1 MTANLVAFRVV
12 AIGHVQGVGFRA
24 FVQATCRAHGVGG
37 WVRNREDGAVEAEL
51 HGARLAVDQA
61 VAAIRSGRA
70 HQLRRLVV
78 DPAPVPA
85 VLSSQFEI
93 RW

>member
-1 MTANLVAFRVV
+1 MPDDPIARRVV

-24 FVQATCRAHGVGG
+24 FVQTTCRERGVGG

-51 HGARLAVDQA
+51 HGPLSAVESA
-61 VAAIRSGRA
+61 VAAIRAGRA
-70 HQLRRLVV
+70 HLVRRLVV
-78 DPAPVPA
+78 DPIPVPQTVMA
-85 VLSSQFEI
+85 HFEI

>member
-1 MTANLVAFRVV
+1 MI

-24 FVQATCRAHGVGG
+24 FVQSTCRERGVGG

-51 HGARLAVDQA
+51 HGPLAAVESAVD
-61 VAAIRSGRA
+61 AIRSARS
-70 HQLRRLVV
+70 HQVRRLVV
-78 DPAPVPA
+78 DSIPMPPTGTTH
-85 VLSSQFEI
+85 FEI

>member
-1 MTANLVAFRVV
+1 MAADVVALRVV

-37 WVRNREDGAVEAEL
+37 WVRNRDDGAVEAEL
-51 HGARLAVDQA
+51 HGPRPAADQA
-61 VAAIRSGRA
+61 IAAIRAGRA
-70 HQLRRLVV
+70 HQLRRLIV
-78 DPAPVPA
+78 DPAPVP
-85 VLSSQFEI
+85 VVVSSQFEI